1 MGPAFGKESAI
12 MAYIGFLLLTYLA
25 AAFPFGLLVSLVCCG
40 IDPRLA
46 GSRNTGATN
55 VARLCGTRLG
65 VLTLLLDLAKG
76 LVPVLIARAMSDSVL
91 YLSLIL
97 VTAVA
102 GHMFSVFLYGRGG
115 KGVATAIGV
124 FLGAAPAAA
133 LLSVAACVA
142 VIRVTGYV
150 SAGSLVLAVALPV
163 LCGLLGHPALVPA
176 GVVVAALIIYKHR
189 ENIARLRA
197 GQEKSWRKKS
207 APAAD

>member
-1 MGPAFGKESAI
+1 
-12 MAYIGFLLLTYLA
+12 MAYLGFILLTYLA
-25 AAFPFGLLVSLVCCG
+25 AAFPFGLLVALVGCG
-40 IDPRLA
+40 VDPRLA

-65 VLTLLLDLAKG
+65 VLTLALDLAKG
-76 LVPVLIARAMSDSVL
+76 LVPVLCARAMSDSALFV
-91 YLSLIL
+91 SL
-97 VTAVA
+97 VMVAAVV

-124 FLGAAPAAA
+124 FLGAAPAAG
-133 LLSVAACVA
+133 LLAVAACVA

-150 SAGSLVLAVALPV
+150 SAGSLVLAVALPA
-163 LCGLLGHPALVPA
+163 LCALLGPVPLVPA
-176 GVVVAALIIYKHR
+176 GVVVATLIVYKHR

-207 APAAD
+207 GPAAG

>member
-1 MGPAFGKESAI
+1 
-12 MAYIGFLLLTYLA
+12 MAYLGFILLTYLV
-25 AAFPFGLLVSLVCCG
+25 AAFPFGLLVALVGCG
-40 IDPRLA
+40 VDPRLA
-46 GSRNTGATN
+46 GSCNTGATN

-65 VLTLLLDLAKG
+65 VLTLALDLAKG
-76 LVPVLIARAMSDSVL
+76 LVPVLCARAMSDSALFV
-91 YLSLIL
+91 SL
-97 VTAVA
+97 VMVAAVV

-133 LLSVAACVA
+133 LLAVAACVA

-150 SAGSLVLAVALPV
+150 SAGSLVLAVALPA
-163 LCGLLGHPALVPA
+163 LCALLGPVPLVPA
-176 GVVVAALIIYKHR
+176 GVVVATLIVYKHR

-207 APAAD
+207 GPAAG